1 MAVYLNGTL
10 QSSGVIQAGTTPVT
24 APLFINGQGGTST
37 NSFQSYVAEILVFN
51 TGLSQSNRYLVEGY
65 LAWKWGIQSL
75 LPNTHPYY
83 EATPSAGVTSAG
95 DLTVDTAGN
104 IQVAPNANFRIL
116 GPTEWRTNM
125 TTVSDTSLTI
135 PTPTV
140 ELPATNSA
148 GLYTITNTGFNA
160 LTLPTYT
167 SASPGL
173 FWTLANATTSNLSIG
188 VTYTSGS
195 GLGSTIQI
203 APLSSVRIYWNG
215 TAFTSISDQGPTGPT
230 GMTGAAS
237 TVTGP
242 TGFTGPLGPTGPAAA
257 GGGGVS
263 IAGYTGYGSIVTVGT
278 GGTGLFGNSN
288 ASFDGSRLN
297 VTGILNTNGNLVA
310 TGIGGLRA
318 IPAST
323 GNWTF
328 VAPLRRVPSS
338 LLTWATSSPGFIAE
352 IDYSNGTVTQRATS
366 QNWSCVA
373 TGNISNVMATVN
385 GGQIWLS
392 PTGTTWAATSSITA
406 NWSGIVGGFNFESL
420 TFVACING
428 GRIYFTTN
436 AGTTWAL
443 TNAPTAAWSAIT
455 GYTTTYYAC
464 AGGTV
469 YWTTGTLSTSSW
481 NIVSNIPAGLTFTSI
496 GADDQG
502 IIISASSKAVYWVRT
517 VTGAAVWT
525 LLPFS
530 GTAVSDNVRPLF
542 IANPGGFIWE
552 LPAPGTGTP
561 ANISNA
567 AAWSQ
572 SAITDNW
579 ISVQGWSYNTASY
592 NNNYTRMVA
601 ATSGGPIYYS
611 FGNPLTVTSE
621 NNVGITAGDAVRIV
635 SANALTLSNQNFG
648 GIILQTPTTTGVGIN
663 TTTPAT
669 ALDVN
674 GGITIRNGYRPLYSN
689 VASGTSLTVAANAYG
704 MHFNITTTAL
714 SAITLP
720 TIVWATDSNAYWVF
734 RNNTSSYLPITFTYT
749 GTYTTAPANPVVIPP
764 ANSVTMLMSFPGGT
778 TSNYVLF

>member
-1 MAVYLNGTL
+1 MATSVGSTNLTTASAWQLLEAINPDPSQSSTMAVYLNGNL
-10 QSSGVIQAGTTPVT
+10 RASGVAQAGTTPVT

-125 TTVSDTSLTI
+125 TTVSGTSLTI
-135 PTPTV
+135 PTPSI

-173 FWTLANATTSNLSIG
+173 FWTLANATTSNLSVG

-230 GMTGAAS
+230 GMAGAAS

-257 GGGGVS
+257 GGGSVS
-263 IAGYTGYGSIVTVGT
+263 IVGATAFGSVLTVAT

-288 ASFDGSRLN
+288 LF
-297 VTGILNTNGNLVA
+297 
-310 TGIGGLRA
+310 
-318 IPAST
+318 
-323 GNWTF
+323 F
-328 VAPLRRVPSS
+328 
-338 LLTWATSSPGFIAE
+338 
-352 IDYSNGTVTQRATS
+352 NGTS
-366 QNWSCVA
+366 
-373 TGNISNVMATVN
+373 
-385 GGQIWLS
+385 L
-392 PTGTTWAATSSITA
+392 
-406 NWSGIVGGFNFESL
+406 GI
-420 TFVACING
+420 
-428 GRIYFTTN
+428 
-436 AGTTWAL
+436 
-443 TNAPTAAWSAIT
+443 
-455 GYTTTYYAC
+455 
-464 AGGTV
+464 
-469 YWTTGTLSTSSW
+469 
-481 NIVSNIPAGLTFTSI
+481 
-496 GADDQG
+496 Q
-502 IIISASSKAVYWVRT
+502 
-517 VTGAAVWT
+517 
-525 LLPFS
+525 
-530 GTAVSDNVRPLF
+530 
-542 IANPGGFIWE
+542 
-552 LPAPGTGTP
+552 
-561 ANISNA
+561 
-567 AAWSQ
+567 
-572 SAITDNW
+572 
-579 ISVQGWSYNTASY
+579 
-592 NNNYTRMVA
+592 
-601 ATSGGPIYYS
+601 
-611 FGNPLTVTSE
+611 
-621 NNVGITAGDAVRIV
+621 
-635 SANALTLSNQNFG
+635 
-648 GIILQTPTTTGVGIN
+648 